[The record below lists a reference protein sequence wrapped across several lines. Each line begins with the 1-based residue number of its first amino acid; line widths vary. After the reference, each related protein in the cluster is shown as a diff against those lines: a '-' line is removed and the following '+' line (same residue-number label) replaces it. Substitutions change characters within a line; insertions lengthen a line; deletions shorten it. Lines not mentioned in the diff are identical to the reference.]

1 MDRIETMKVIITGA
15 LLAICFSGGAVNAL
29 QCGSQSPVVRSAA
42 SQLTRKVA
50 ATKNHARRR
59 HSPLGNPGALG
70 CIVVP
75 RAQPVDYTRPIPAEL
90 FWVSPNLPVLAPQA
104 SK

>member
-1 MDRIETMKVIITGA
+1 MDKIETMKVIITDA
-15 LLAICFSGGAVNAL
+15 LLAICFSSGAVNAL
-29 QCGSQSPVVRSAA
+29 QCGSQSPLVRSAA
-42 SQLTRKVA
+42 PQLTRKVA

-59 HSPLGNPGALG
+59 HSPPVGGALG
-70 CIVVP
+70 CILVP

-90 FWVSPNLPVLAPQA
+90 FWVSPIPPVLAPQA